1 MIESIPALNPERLLR
16 LSPEIR
22 LHNNCDVYS
31 ELTDLHNEAQQ
42 TMLEARESGWR
53 NFHHH

>member
-22 LHNNCDVYS
+22 LHNNCDMYS
-31 ELTDLHNEAQQ
+31 KLTDLHNEAQQ
-42 TMLEARESGWR
+42 TVLEARESGRR